1 MIAAILGA
9 GPLADAFFV
18 AFKLPNFLRRLFA
31 EGAFN
36 AGFVPLFAGT
46 LEAEGKVAA
55 RAFAEQAQAILL
67 AILVPLVVVVIVA
80 MPWVIAVLAPGF
92 EYGGLRYQSAV
103 ELSRVTFV
111 YILFI
116 SLVALQGGV
125 LNSLGRFA
133 AAAAAPVVLNVCLIG
148 ALLASL
154 WWLNQPATAL
164 AWGVAAAG
172 LLQFL
177 WLRLALRRHAMTLG
191 LRRPR
196 WTPEISRL
204 FGLVLPG
211 VLGAGVAQIN
221 LLADVFFAS
230 LLPAGAVSYLYYADR
245 LNQLPLG
252 VIGIAVGTALLPLL
266 SRQIRAGEGEAALA
280 SQNRA
285 LELALLLTLP
295 CAVGL
300 AVLSLPI
307 MQVLFE
313 RGAFSAADA
322 AATADVLAAY
332 ALGLPA
338 YVLVKVLVP
347 GFFARKDTKTPVKI
361 AVTCL
366 IANVVFILI
375 LMWPLAQV
383 GIALATALAA
393 WLNAGLLGAGLH
405 RAGFLRPDARLRR
418 RLAKIVLASLAMGVV
433 LWLLQPWLAPL
444 PQSLALG
451 VLIVLGAILFLVL
464 AQLSGAMA
472 LRELKASMA
481 RR

>member
-1 MIAAILGA
+1 
-9 GPLADAFFV
+9 
-18 AFKLPNFLRRLFA
+18 
-31 EGAFN
+31 
-36 AGFVPLFAGT
+36 
-46 LEAEGKVAA
+46 
-55 RAFAEQAQAILL
+55 
-67 AILVPLVVVVIVA
+67 
-80 MPWVIAVLAPGF
+80 
-92 EYGGLRYQSAV
+92 
-103 ELSRVTFV
+103 
-111 YILFI
+111 
-116 SLVALQGGV
+116 
-125 LNSLGRFA
+125 
-133 AAAAAPVVLNVCLIG
+133 
-148 ALLASL
+148 
-154 WWLNQPATAL
+154 
-164 AWGVAAAG
+164 
-172 LLQFL
+172 
-177 WLRLALRRHAMTLG
+177 
-191 LRRPR
+191 
-196 WTPEISRL
+196 
-204 FGLVLPG
+204 
-211 VLGAGVAQIN
+211 
-221 LLADVFFAS
+221 VFFAS

-313 RGAFSAADA
+313 RGAFSATDA